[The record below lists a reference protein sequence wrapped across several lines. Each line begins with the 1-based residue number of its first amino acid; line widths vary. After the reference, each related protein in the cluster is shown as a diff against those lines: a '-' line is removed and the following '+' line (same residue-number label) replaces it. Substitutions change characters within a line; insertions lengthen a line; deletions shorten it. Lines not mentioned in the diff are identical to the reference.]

1 MNCRLKQ
8 DYTNRD
14 RQNILNMTKICK
26 EFLEEHLVIKEDPEK
41 PTAAMLRA
49 AEKLLNNS
57 IHFLQDWQK
66 TVNRPNPDGS
76 FFFMMMKT
84 IGINGGTPVF
94 VRIFPNNI
102 KEIDIMDREQRKKIL
117 KAGAKAFKRR
127 SSCEYSNFDEFR

>member
-1 MNCRLKQ
+1 
-8 DYTNRD
+8 
-14 RQNILNMTKICK
+14 MTKICK
-26 EFLEEHLVIKEDPEK
+26 EFLEEHLVIKEDQEK
-41 PTAAMLRA
+41 PTA

-66 TVNRPNPDGS
+66 TVNRLNPVGS